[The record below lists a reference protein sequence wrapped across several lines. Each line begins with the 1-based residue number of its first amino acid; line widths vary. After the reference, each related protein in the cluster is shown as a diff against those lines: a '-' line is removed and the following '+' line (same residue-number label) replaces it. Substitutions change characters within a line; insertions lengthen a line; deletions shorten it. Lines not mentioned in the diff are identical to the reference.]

1 MNESHFIFSGHD
13 TVELAKKYQT
23 PLYVMSEDIIRDN
36 IHTIKNAFEQ
46 AKLEYDI
53 NYAGKAFLNL
63 AMCKIVKDENIS
75 IDVVS
80 GGELYTAI
88 KAGINPERITM
99 HGSNKSEEE
108 IIFALENNVGRIV
121 IDSLYEIELLEKL
134 CCKLNKVQKVH
145 IRVTPNIEAHTHEYV
160 QTGRIDSKFGIPI
173 SIALRA
179 ARQISNAKK
188 NLELVGLH
196 CHIGS
201 QIFASNSF
209 IIAANNML
217 ELMYNIEELGIEI
230 KELNLGGGFGI
241 NYLADEEIFSVK
253 NYIEALNELLKSKCK
268 ELEIKIP
275 KIIVE
280 PGRYIVGTA
289 GITLYTVGTVKEIPY
304 LRKYVSVDGGMYE
317 NPRPALYHAVHRAY
331 VANRYSEEKNDLVTI
346 SGKCCETDT
355 LINDILIPKCQ
366 SGDILAVLNTGAY
379 NYSMASNYNR
389 LPRPAVV
396 LLKGDKSEVIVKR
409 EKIEDMIRCDSIPSW
424 LE

>member
-1 MNESHFIFSGHD
+1 MNTNHFIFSGHD
-13 TVELAKKYQT
+13 TVELAEKFGT
-23 PLYVMSEDIIRDN
+23 PLYVMSEDIIRHN
-36 IHTIKNAFEQ
+36 INTIKSAFKKEGL
-46 AKLEYDI
+46 KFDI

-63 AMCKIVKDENIS
+63 AMCKIIKDEDIS

-80 GGELYTAI
+80 GGELYTAL
-88 KAGINPERITM
+88 KAGISAERITV

-121 IDSLYEIELLEKL
+121 IDSLYEIELLEGI
-134 CCKLNKVQKVH
+134 CARMNKKQNVH

-173 SIALRA
+173 SIAMRA
-179 ARQISNAKK
+179 ARCVSNSEHL
-188 NLELVGLH
+188 NLIGLH

-201 QIFASNSF
+201 QIFAKNSF

-217 ELMYNIEELGIEI
+217 ELMYNIEELGIKIQEI
-230 KELNLGGGFGI
+230 NLGGGFGI
-241 NYLADEEIFSVK
+241 NYLADEEIFSVDE
-253 NYIEALNELLKSKCK
+253 YVSSLNELIISKCR
-268 ELEIKIP
+268 ELEIEVP

-289 GITLYTVGTVKEIPY
+289 GITLYKVGTIKEIPY

-331 VANRYSEEKNDLVTI
+331 VANKYNEEKNDLVTI

-355 LINDILIPKCQ
+355 LISDILIPKCE
-366 SGDILAVLNTGAY
+366 SGDIIAVLNTGAY

-389 LPRPAVV
+389 LPRPAVA
-396 LLKGDKSEVIVKR
+396 LLKGDKSEIMVRR
-409 EKIEDMIRCDSIPSW
+409 ENWEDMTGSDCIPSW